1 MSAYD
6 VVFSNPSLDPNHPA
20 QGPVFVN
27 ASPRDFVVVLSV
39 ELTRDP
45 QQPDARAILHGIDSS
60 EKGQQHVIGFAA
72 PATAYR
78 TTVAVRLAAME
89 DGKPRPLAVEV
100 ATPGAVCTVRVLS
113 ATPL

>member
-20 QGPVFVN
+20 LGPVFVN
-27 ASPRDFVVVLSV
+27 ASPRSFVVVLSV

-60 EKGQQHVIGFAA
+60 EKAQQHVIGFAA
-72 PATAYR
+72 PATVLR
-78 TTVAVRLAAME
+78 STVAVRLAAME
-89 DGKPRPLAVEV
+89 DGKPRALNLEV